1 MMDKLMSYAVT
12 PRALQILLK
21 SPNEPTCM
29 PDGWFNWTHPKT
41 TSLGGPETQ
50 RLELVSFADGARSIG
65 IWNNKAHASG
75 YACAL
80 LVAMD
85 EGTHVIDIK
94 GLRGDV
100 VYQLVTE
107 SPVDDSFNKRL
118 LEQLREPESI
128 LSIYWDELRRGGGG
142 NLDVIGFQNVTVWQW
157 WLYGKAIQHWIQ
169 QTTRG
174 ESRAAELRQVT
185 PDFKA
190 WNNWKHLGMP
200 NIKLNLEKSWNSP
213 QERIWPWSLSNPC
226 TVSDIPTLEKDG
238 LAAYYPMR
246 QSPFSG
252 IARRL
257 DGTFTTMGALPD
269 EKGDDGNWIWDNGS
283 IRGALTTSQSNMYE
297 SVRPDVSKV
306 GMSPNPSI
314 IQQSSFK
321 KEVPSVSEKIQA
333 IVDRAQFQLLEG
345 ISNIEARHL
354 EIADDDSVFGFCLV
368 TYKLPLDNLLSE
380 TIPNYE
386 QFRALQLEIV
396 IYGKKKPTEPGPDE
410 VAVSIGLVDPHL
422 KKRTTTK
429 KINLSLVSG
438 NNVIEL
444 TVCQNQKYT
453 HIINV
458 TDYNLALC
466 INSLHGGNAK
476 T

>member
-41 TSLGGPETQ
+41 SSLGGPETQ

-107 SPVDDSFNKRL
+107 SPVDDNFNKRL

-142 NLDVIGFQNVTVWQW
+142 NLDEIGFQNVTAWQW

-174 ESRAAELRQVT
+174 ESRTAELRQVT

-190 WNNWKHLGMP
+190 WNNWKHLGVP
-200 NIKLNLEKSWNSP
+200 DIKLNLEKSWNSP

-238 LAAYYPMR
+238 FAAYYPLR
-246 QSPFSG
+246 QCPFSG
-252 IARRL
+252 IARRH
-257 DGTFTTMGALPD
+257 DGSLETIGALPD
-269 EKGDDGNWIWDNGS
+269 ENDANGNWVWDDGS
-283 IRGALTTSQSNMYE
+283 IR
-297 SVRPDVSKV
+297 
-306 GMSPNPSI
+306 
-314 IQQSSFK
+314 
-321 KEVPSVSEKIQA
+321 
-333 IVDRAQFQLLEG
+333 
-345 ISNIEARHL
+345 
-354 EIADDDSVFGFCLV
+354 
-368 TYKLPLDNLLSE
+368 
-380 TIPNYE
+380 
-386 QFRALQLEIV
+386 RALAPQSVKNLIETLIAVGRAVVVALNPILAGNQNAMVSMADRRQLILGHK
-396 IYGKKKPTEPGPDE
+396 IFYLDQSLNPTVGN
-410 VAVSIGLVDPHL
+410 AALIGLSLTQMVEKNIIPYEESFELITSVLIKSKDSSTFFVGIMINGADPKNWIAAL
-422 KKRTTTK
+422 INKKFEIRE
-429 KINLSLVSG
+429 
-438 NNVIEL
+438 NVRASDDIQYVLRRE
-444 TVCQNQKYT
+444 T
-453 HIINV
+453 
-458 TDYNLALC
+458 
-466 INSLHGGNAK
+466 
-476 T
+476 